1 MDIPRKYA
9 KSKKPNAK
17 DHIMY
22 DSMYMKY
29 PEQVYPETERR
40 LLRARRREGWGAAA

>member
-9 KSKKPNAK
+9 KSKKPDAK

-29 PEQVYPETERR
+29 PEQVYPQRR
-40 LLRARRREGWGAAA
+40 KGGC